1 MSNLKFQ
8 RDEFINTIY
17 NKAKKNKNIYFLSAD
32 FGAPALDQFR
42 ENLKKQFIHLGICE
56 QNMVDFANGLALEG
70 KKVYI
75 YAHPEVT
82 ARLCGDDLD
91 IIDTLEERFGT
102 ALLIRSENNY
112 HVEQYEIFSR
122 EY

>member
-1 MSNLKFQ
+1 M
-8 RDEFINTIY
+8 
-17 NKAKKNKNIYFLSAD
+17 
-32 FGAPALDQFR
+32 
-42 ENLKKQFIHLGICE
+42 
-56 QNMVDFANGLALEG
+56 
-70 KKVYI
+70 
-75 YAHPEVT
+75 T

-122 EY
+122 EYSFCSYKTSF